1 LASGVSRKSTPAAP
15 LAILE
20 SGWIGMGWLRTLG
33 SIDYSRS
40 VDQDLVR
47 LWGWLKAHVGLLI
60 VVAGAFLRLLVYA
73 RNHNFCMD
81 EGFLWGSIADLPAF
95 QFSSEL
101 SQDQLA
107 PFGFLI
113 VERLLIGLFGATT
126 YVARFVPLLS
136 GLTALALF
144 LPLALKVAPRRAAL
158 VGLTLFAFSD
168 DQIFYS
174 NEMKQYSLELAIA
187 IALGLATLHAIERPF
202 SWRIAGPLA
211 LLAIASPW
219 FSFSAV
225 FIVASCGLAL
235 VFSSITRRRWLAA
248 AFWCAI
254 GVAWGVSFAA
264 AYKASL
270 ALLSTHTT
278 MYVFWKFAFLPI
290 WPFPPSVLRSYET
303 IGILLE
309 VFANPLNM
317 VHPLWIGVFLPLLT
331 LLAGAYSLARRSW
344 PAWVVL
350 VMPIVLAMLAS
361 ALNRYPFH
369 GRLILELVPAIF
381 LLMALGLEC
390 FAAKVPGS
398 SQAAYKVLLVV
409 LIGYP
414 CLAALN
420 QAVFRPVRDGNRH
433 GDLHTNLFIRYE
445 YIMPSQLRDQ

>member
-1 LASGVSRKSTPAAP
+1 
-15 LAILE
+15 
-20 SGWIGMGWLRTLG
+20 MGWLRTLG

-40 VDQDLVR
+40 VNQDMVR
-47 LWGWLKAHVGLLI
+47 AWGWLKAHVGLLI
-60 VVAGAFLRLLVYA
+60 VAAGAVLRLIVYA

-81 EGFLWGSIADLPAF
+81 EGFLWGSITNMPAF
-95 QFSSEL
+95 EFSREL

-113 VERLLIGLFGATT
+113 VERLFINLFGANN
-126 YVARFVPLLS
+126 YVARFVPLLC
-136 GLTALALF
+136 GLGALALF

-158 VGLTLFAFSD
+158 VGLMLFAFSD

-187 IALGLATLHAIERPF
+187 MGLGLATLSAIERPF
-202 SWRIAGPLA
+202 SWRIAVPLA

-235 VFSSITRRRWLAA
+235 VLTSITRRQWRAA

-264 AYKASL
+264 AYQASL
-270 ALLSTHTT
+270 ALLSTKTT
-278 MYVFWKFAFLPI
+278 MYVFWKFAFLPL
-290 WPFPPSVLRSYET
+290 WPFPPSILRSYET

-317 VHPLWIGVFLPLLT
+317 VHPLWIGVFLPLVT
-331 LLAGAYSLARRSW
+331 LFAGVYSLARRSW
-344 PAWVVL
+344 PGWIVL
-350 VMPIVLAMLAS
+350 VVPILLAMLAS

-369 GRLILELVPAIF
+369 GRLILELVPAFF
-381 LLMALGLEC
+381 LLMALGVES
-390 FAAKVPGS
+390 FAAKAPRGG
-398 SQAAYKVLLVV
+398 QAAYKVLLIV

-414 CLAALN
+414 CLAGVN
-420 QAVFRPVRDGNRH
+420 QAVFRPIRDGNRH